1 MSNDNEEKDST
12 ETRVDRRLARPRL
25 KEGLIPADSG
35 IFLRIEVGNEKGR
48 TFDLSR
54 GGTYLIGRDGADIA
68 LDDAKISR
76 KHVEISL
83 LGPDAYFLRD
93 LASTNGTFINGKR
106 LQDWSPLRHEDRIR
120 VGDTVLFFAIVEGSI
135 RISR

>member
-1 MSNDNEEKDST
+1 MSNDSEEKDST
-12 ETRVDRRLARPRL
+12 GTVFDKRLARPRL
-25 KEGLIPADSG
+25 KEGLIPPDSG

-68 LDDAKISR
+68 LDDVKISR

-83 LGPDAYFLRD
+83 LGPEAYFLRD

-106 LQDWSPLRHEDRIR
+106 LLDWSPLHHEDRIR
-120 VGDTVLFFAIVEGSI
+120 VGDTVLLFAIVEGSI
-135 RISR
+135 PISR